1 MNGNLNSSN
10 CANSPLGEGGI
21 LELATIDIKQGTNTD
36 FENNLEKAQHVI
48 SQSKGYISHQFQK
61 CIEQENRYILL
72 IKWETLEAHTKGFRE
87 SELFKEWRALIG
99 PFFESAPQV
108 QHYELKF
115 EM

>member
-1 MNGNLNSSN
+1 M
-10 CANSPLGEGGI
+10 I
-21 LELATIDIKQGTNTD
+21 LELATIDIKLGTNID
-36 FENNLEKAQHVI
+36 FESNLEKAHHVI
-48 SQSKGYISHQFQK
+48 SQSKGYIGHQFQK

>member
-1 MNGNLNSSN
+1 M
-10 CANSPLGEGGI
+10 I
-21 LELATIDIKQGTNTD
+21 LELATIDIKQGTNVE
-36 FENNLEKAQHVI
+36 FENNLEQAQYVI
-48 SQSKGYISHQFQK
+48 SKSEGYIGHQFQK
-61 CIEQENRYILL
+61 CIEQDNRYILL
-72 IKWETLEAHTKGFRE
+72 IRWQTLEAHTKGFRE